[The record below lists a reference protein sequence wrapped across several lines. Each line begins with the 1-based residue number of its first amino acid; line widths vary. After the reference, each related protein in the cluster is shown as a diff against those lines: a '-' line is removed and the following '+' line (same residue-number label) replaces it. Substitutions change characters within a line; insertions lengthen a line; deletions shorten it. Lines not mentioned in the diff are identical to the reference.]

1 LETIDLGRR
10 SGTQVALFHDF
21 SHVGEQDAK
30 IHEQMGRIRLDLG
43 IDPSRTRASIG
54 IEFVRRYNRAAI
66 IRIISMPLLASII
79 FALIWMAWF
88 LTRHDD
94 KKDPQV
100 IVTTALTG
108 ALYLVTS
115 GMPFC
120 NSDMG

>member
-10 SGTQVALFHDF
+10 NGTQVALFHDF

-30 IHEQMGRIRLDLG
+30 IHEQMRRIRLDLG
-43 IDPSRTRASIG
+43 IGSSRTRASIG

-79 FALIWMAWF
+79 FGLIWMAWF

-115 GMPFC
+115 GMPFY